1 MEVKYR
7 VRFKPDQ
14 KMFDVASLIRT
25 SNPKELRV
33 FPKTAI
39 TLEWEVLNR
48 AVEDWDIVLMKS
60 TWLKGKNW
68 KEIYE
73 WDIIK
78 NLFYGKDRTVA
89 VEKDEDYAGFNISY
103 WLQEWIINTDAREVI
118 GNIYEDD
125 WYNN

>member
-33 FPKTAI
+33 FPKTKI

-48 AVEDWDIVLMKS
+48 AVEDWDIVLMQS
-60 TWLKGKNW
+60 TWLFDKND

-73 WDIIK
+73 GDIIK
-78 NLFYGKDRTVA
+78 NLFYGKDRTIV
-89 VEKDEDYAGFNISY
+89 VEKDEDYWGFNISY
-103 WLQEWIINTDAREVI
+103 WLQECIINTDKREVI
-118 GNIYEDD
+118 WNIYENSDLID
-125 WYNN
+125 